1 MKRGDWL
8 WTKNRNKTIDF
19 LKAGTDTGGPLTVV
33 ADLLGFCRRT
43 LRRWRLYMSGQGFGI
58 DCLLPLRIEV
68 TDNIVCIT
76 FNRN

>member
-1 MKRGDWL
+1 M
-8 WTKNRNKTIDF
+8 DF
-19 LKAGTDTGGPLTVV
+19 LKAGTDTGWPLTVV
-33 ADLLGFCRRT
+33 ADFLGICGQT
-43 LRRWRLYMSGQGFGI
+43 LRCWRLYMSGQGFGI

>member
-1 MKRGDWL
+1 M
-8 WTKNRNKTIDF
+8 KNRNKVMDF
-19 LKAGTDTGGPLTVV
+19 LKAGTDAGSPPAEV
-33 ADLLGFCRRT
+33 ADLLGFFGRT

-58 DCLLPLRIEV
+58 DCILPLRIEV